1 MTKDNDMRRL
11 LASLSLVFLVALRIQ
26 ALSWHSVN
34 IDYITASAMSAA
46 YATESLEE
54 GSTASNVSKILDHY
68 KSAGIASA
76 GIFISKKKTREAMR
90 NPGLFASEENYY
102 YHRIFKLVKDG
113 IMPKFITVA
122 GKMIKQ
128 PENALYWGPYLF
140 KTTTNVEN
148 LCKQFELV
156 VTNGKYSFKD
166 IQFLI
171 INEELQKIF
180 NLAQLGDVDWKTLLS
195 KLGDFGKGISKDE
208 ITEDFKNLGSV
219 IAQAGKATWDGN
231 LQEAS
236 KIGGIFK
243 AKPKEIARMYE
254 SFKDKYKS
262 IRNAGDVKELL
273 LAVVGGDGADAVEKL
288 FQTSDYNLS
297 GYISSYIKELQG
309 QYYTQRWY
317 IYRQDAGNEV
327 LCNYTP
333 SSYEGYGDARW
344 KDDWHVHASGKKRDS
359 YEKIPCY
366 RYLTS
371 SEEETVKEKLYQKT
385 GWNEDKCQQY
395 NQANPGHHCTIIYS
409 RLHEDRQRHYSGG
422 WFSHSYDERYCF
434 NSYRVK
440 VTDKWDIREDV
451 YEEIFDSQTM
461 DKTTFM
467 NKMKARLQGYIDENE
482 TYLKEHPSVSF
493 KLGNDNPRYYT
504 MADEKKL
511 EGCNSVSF
519 IAQCDD
525 GASLGEGSFNWKENG
540 NQGGSLE
547 WPKSKDFAMEN
558 SPKVDDSAKELVQK
572 QQQLSDQIT
581 ALKAEI
587 RSNDTKMKD
596 LLSKIQQAKWKK
608 DYTYAAKLQEEY
620 DKLSNKN
627 ASLKEE
633 LSEKEAKL
641 SQINQA
647 LDEYYKDMG
656 DNLDGAYRIPSNMA
670 SLASMYHIQW
680 TDEGEWIQGSS
691 EFVFVRHGYC
701 VDAKTVVTYTAT
713 LKLSRKPKY
722 LLGIRIHRAILSV
735 DFKLT
740 SSSSSENVLEVM
752 KLDMGKTEKQRADEV
767 NERMRQWMN
776 DLPSCSISVRY
787 NYAAKVEDAEED
799 EDGIHLLLASDR
811 LQVARY
817 VEQELSRIFAQLVL
831 IEKVMEDRES
841 ILDFLKRQIFDVVS
855 RRGRNGIAEYAL
867 RRWESASLEA
877 MKKSSLAQK
886 DSKETKSKNQ

>member
-1 MTKDNDMRRL
+1 MILNVMRRL
-11 LASLSLVFLVALRIQ
+11 LAFLVLAIFVVSKVQ

-34 IDYITASAMSAA
+34 IDYLTASAMSAA

-68 KSAGIASA
+68 KTAGIASA
-76 GIFISKKKTREAMR
+76 GIFMSKKKTRDAMR

-122 GKMIKQ
+122 SKMIKQ
-128 PENALYWGPYLF
+128 PENAIYWGPYLY

-180 NLAQLGDVDWKTLLS
+180 NLAQLGDVDWKSLLS

-208 ITEDFKNLGSV
+208 IYEDFKNLGNV
-219 IAQAGKATWDGN
+219 IAQAGKAAGESNW
-231 LQEAS
+231 QEIS

-243 AKPKEIARMYE
+243 AKPKEIAKMYE
-254 SFKDKYKS
+254 SFKDKYESYK
-262 IRNAGDVKELL
+262 NASDVKELI
-273 LAVVGGDGADAVEKL
+273 LAVVGGDGKEAVEKL
-288 FQTSDYNLS
+288 FQTSDYNIS
-297 GYISSYIKELQG
+297 GYISSYIKEFQG

-317 IYRQDAGNEV
+317 IYRQDAGNAT
-327 LCNYTP
+327 LCKYTP
-333 SSYEGYGDARW
+333 STYEGYGDARW
-344 KDDWHVHASGKKRDS
+344 NDDWHVHSSGKKRES
-359 YEKIPCY
+359 YENIPCY

-371 SEEETVKEKLYQKT
+371 SEDASVKDKLYKQS

-395 NQANPGHHCTIIYS
+395 NQANPGHHCTIVYTK
-409 RLHEDRQRHYSGG
+409 LHADRQRHYSGG

-440 VTDKWDIREDV
+440 VTDTWDIREDV

-482 TYLKEHPSVSF
+482 AYLKEHPSVSF
-493 KLGNDNPRYYT
+493 KLGSDNPRYYS
-504 MADEKKL
+504 MADEKKM

-519 IAQCDD
+519 IAQCED

-540 NQGGSLE
+540 DQGSSLE
-547 WPKSKDFAMEN
+547 WPKSKDFAMAN
-558 SPKVDDSAKELVQK
+558 SPKTDDSANQLIQQ
-572 QQQLSDQIT
+572 QQQLSDEVA

-587 RSNDTKMKD
+587 RSNDAKMKD
-596 LLSKIQQAKWKK
+596 LLSQIQQAKWKK
-608 DYTYAAKLQEEY
+608 NYAYANKLQAEY
-620 DKLSNKN
+620 DKLSEEN
-627 ASLKEE
+627 ASLKEQ
-633 LSEKEAKL
+633 L
-641 SQINQA
+641 SQKETKLAEINQA

-680 TDEGEWIQGSS
+680 TDEGEWVQGSG

-701 VDAKTVVTYTAT
+701 LDAKTVVTYTAT

-740 SSSSSENVLEVM
+740 SSTSSENILEVM
-752 KLDMGKTEKQRADEV
+752 KLDMSKTEKQRADEV
-767 NERMRQWMN
+767 NERMRKWMN

-787 NYAAKVEDAEED
+787 NYASQVEDADDD
-799 EDGIHLLLASDR
+799 EDGIHLLFASDR

-817 VEQELSRIFAQLVL
+817 VEQELTHIFAQLVL

-855 RRGRNGIAEYAL
+855 RRGRTGIAEYAL
-867 RRWESASLEA
+867 RRWEHASQEA
-877 MKKSSLAQK
+877 MKKSSILQT
-886 DSKETKSKNQ
+886 DHNETKDKNQ